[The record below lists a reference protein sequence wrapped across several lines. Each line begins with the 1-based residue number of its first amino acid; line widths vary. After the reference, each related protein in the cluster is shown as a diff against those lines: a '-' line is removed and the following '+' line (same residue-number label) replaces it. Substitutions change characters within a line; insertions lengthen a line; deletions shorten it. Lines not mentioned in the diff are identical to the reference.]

1 MDTLLSDIKSIVDK
15 DFLDSF
21 ANNPDIEKF
30 DSTVLSDMLYV
41 SHNFY
46 EACFYLVLSVKEL
59 Y

>member
-1 MDTLLSDIKSIVDK
+1 MNTLLDGIKSIVDK

-30 DSTVLSDMLYV
+30 DSTVLSDILHV

>member
-1 MDTLLSDIKSIVDK
+1 MDTLLSGIKSIVDT

-30 DSTVLSDMLYV
+30 DSTVLSDILYV

-46 EACFYLVLSVKEL
+46 EACFYLVFSVKEL